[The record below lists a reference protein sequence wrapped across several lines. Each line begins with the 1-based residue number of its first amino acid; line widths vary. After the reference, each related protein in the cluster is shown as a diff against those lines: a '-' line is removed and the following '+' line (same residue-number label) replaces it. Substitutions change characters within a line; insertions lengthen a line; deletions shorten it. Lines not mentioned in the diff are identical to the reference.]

1 MGTIKVFGGKR
12 HVSATHIRPITDGN
26 EVQHHLLK
34 ALYVS
39 LILRGGTPGNVRD
52 PSFSLVVALDN
63 VQDRPRKLLAPAMT
77 TMPERLLAG
86 LISRRGHI

>member
-52 PSFSLVVALDN
+52 SSFSLIVALDN
-63 VQDRPRKLLAPAMT
+63 IQDRPRKLLAPTMT
-77 TMPERLLAG
+77 TMPERLLAQLTSLPG
-86 LISRRGHI
+86 RI